1 MTTANSCLVRDHVS
15 LTGMRIETI
24 GIEAG
29 WNRDR
34 DRTETQQVLSHHR
47 ALASHPLFT
56 GVLGQ
61 CESGGGER
69 INIHR
74 GMDERPDLIYLS
86 IYHPHLC
93 PPAESSVVT
102 VDVADAADEPLALVD
117 TLDASVAVGLPGRGL
132 AICPL
137 SAEDTRSIC
146 RRVCVPPF

>member
-86 IYHPHLC
+86 IILTCVLPPNPASSPLTLPTRPTNHLRSSTHWTPAWPSVSLEGDSLSVRS
-93 PPAESSVVT
+93 PPT
-102 VDVADAADEPLALVD
+102 IL
-117 TLDASVAVGLPGRGL
+117 
-132 AICPL
+132 
-137 SAEDTRSIC
+137 
-146 RRVCVPPF
+146 